1 VINLPNVIDAASQL
15 TAEINA
21 PTAKGIVTN
30 ANAFFRPYLSAN
42 GAIENPPKTPP
53 NTITLT
59 TTPFNPSLSA
69 KPKSEAIDAKG
80 ALITAEWYPN
90 KNAPIVAVAIDGIN
104 LGPMLFSSSLL
115 SSSSSS
121 SPLLFLVTTPP
132 FVRGGNGGGS
142 SSTLSSSSLEEK
154 EHDEYHAD
162 LDDESL
168 LTFSPRSLLRRVN
181 VLNASFFVLFFVV
194 FVFVDDDDFAPRRR
208 TNEDEED
215 KEKEVVVKRLLV
227 LMMFFCFTKVP
238 RWCAPFIIA
247 VSLVDATKQ
256 SCCFGGKR
264 IQSLHFNLRRVSHQS
279 QRRTHKRTPHAHAAR
294 RDGWA
299 AEK

>member
-142 SSTLSSSSLEEK
+142 SSTLSSSSSLEEK
-154 EHDEYHAD
+154 EHEKYHDDD

-215 KEKEVVVKRLLV
+215 KEKEVVKRLV
-227 LMMFFCFTKVP
+227 LMIVFCLTKVP

-256 SCCFGGKR
+256 SVVVWGKTR
-264 IQSLHFNLRRVSHQS
+264 PIAPLQS
-279 QRRTHKRTPHAHAAR
+279 QTHLTSKSTENA
-294 RDGWA
+294 
-299 AEK
+299 

>member
-104 LGPMLFSSSLL
+104 LGPMLFSSLL

-132 FVRGGNGGGS
+132 LLRGGNGGGS
-142 SSTLSSSSLEEK
+142 
-154 EHDEYHAD
+154 
-162 LDDESL
+162 
-168 LTFSPRSLLRRVN
+168 
-181 VLNASFFVLFFVV
+181 
-194 FVFVDDDDFAPRRR
+194 
-208 TNEDEED
+208 
-215 KEKEVVVKRLLV
+215 
-227 LMMFFCFTKVP
+227 
-238 RWCAPFIIA
+238 
-247 VSLVDATKQ
+247 
-256 SCCFGGKR
+256 
-264 IQSLHFNLRRVSHQS
+264 
-279 QRRTHKRTPHAHAAR
+279 
-294 RDGWA
+294 
-299 AEK
+299 

>member
-142 SSTLSSSSLEEK
+142 SSTLSSSSSSLEEK
-154 EHDEYHAD
+154 EREKYHDDD
-162 LDDESL
+162 LDDASL
-168 LTFSPRSLLRRVN
+168 LTFSLNLGSFTLRVN
-181 VLNASFFVLFFVV
+181 VRNASFFVLFFVV
-194 FVFVDDDDFAPRRR
+194 FAFVDDDDFAPRRGA
-208 TNEDEED
+208 NDEEEHEE
-215 KEKEVVVKRLLV
+215 EKEVVVKRLLV

-238 RWCAPFIIA
+238 PWWCALFIIA
-247 VSLVDATKQ
+247 
-256 SCCFGGKR
+256 
-264 IQSLHFNLRRVSHQS
+264 
-279 QRRTHKRTPHAHAAR
+279 
-294 RDGWA
+294 
-299 AEK
+299 

>member
-104 LGPMLFSSSLL
+104 LGPMLFSSSLSS

-142 SSTLSSSSLEEK
+142 SSTLSSSSSSLEEK
-154 EHDEYHAD
+154 EREKYHDDD
-162 LDDESL
+162 LDDASL
-168 LTFSPRSLLRRVN
+168 LTFSLNLGSFTLRVN
-181 VLNASFFVLFFVV
+181 VRNASFFVLFFVV
-194 FVFVDDDDFAPRRR
+194 FAFVDDDDFAPRRGA
-208 TNEDEED
+208 NDEEE
-215 KEKEVVVKRLLV
+215 KEEEKEEVVVKRLLV

-238 RWCAPFIIA
+238 WWCALFIIA
-247 VSLVDATKQ
+247 
-256 SCCFGGKR
+256 
-264 IQSLHFNLRRVSHQS
+264 
-279 QRRTHKRTPHAHAAR
+279 
-294 RDGWA
+294 
-299 AEK
+299 

>member
-104 LGPMLFSSSLL
+104 LGPMLFSSSL

-132 FVRGGNGGGS
+132 LVRGGNGGGS

-154 EHDEYHAD
+154 EREKYHDD
-162 LDDESL
+162 LDDASL
-168 LTFSPRSLLRRVN
+168 LTFSPLGSFMRRVN

-194 FVFVDDDDFAPRRR
+194 FVFVDDDDFAPRRG
-208 TNEDEED
+208 TNEEEQE
-215 KEKEVVVKRLLV
+215 EKEVVKLLV
-227 LMMFFCFTKVP
+227 LMMLFCFTKVP
-238 RWCAPFIIA
+238 CICAPSIIA
-247 VSLVDATKQ
+247 
-256 SCCFGGKR
+256 
-264 IQSLHFNLRRVSHQS
+264 
-279 QRRTHKRTPHAHAAR
+279 
-294 RDGWA
+294 
-299 AEK
+299 